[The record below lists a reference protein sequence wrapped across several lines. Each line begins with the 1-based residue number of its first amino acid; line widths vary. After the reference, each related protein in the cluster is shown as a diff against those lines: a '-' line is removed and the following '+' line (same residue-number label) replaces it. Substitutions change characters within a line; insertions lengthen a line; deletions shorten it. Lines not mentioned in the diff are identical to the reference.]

1 VKNLRKR
8 SYATVFT
15 STVTALVFATLWVGI
30 QSAEL
35 WRPSLEA
42 REGREAPVTVR
53 LPASYF
59 RITML
64 RNEFHYLTTTSS
76 ACPHLVP
83 RGARVVR
90 GKECTGLVRAFEAAR
105 RPIRP
110 MRLVG
115 SFVFCFMLGLVLT
128 GYMRRPG
135 MGRARQMRSQL
146 TIFILLT
153 VAAGAS
159 KLILLLTPLPAEIIP
174 MTMVPMLAAFFLGR
188 RLSFAVAIASALL
201 AASMVNYD
209 VQMFLVYLG
218 AGFASVIAIGQ
229 RRRPGVHFKA
239 GAVAGWVAVLAVA
252 VTTLLFSGT
261 LDIYDDISEH
271 FDPRY
276 SVWLAALFSGL
287 GSGMLA
293 WALSPL
299 VGAMVG
305 EVSRGTLLDLQD
317 LDHPLL
323 KRLRE
328 RAPGTWEHSRAMAN
342 LAEAAAHEIGANA
355 LLVRVGAY
363 FHDLGKSTHPEF
375 FIENQGEIPNPH
387 DQMAP
392 LDSARA
398 IFHHVVEGTRLLRQH
413 GVPED
418 IVEFAFTH
426 HGTGVLEYFWHK
438 NLKAGN
444 PQEHVERDFCYPG
457 HKPANRET
465 GIVMLVDSIEAAAR
479 TVSPPDKAQFEQ
491 LVQRIVYTKLSRGQL
506 DESDLTLADTR
517 SVANTVV
524 DALVG
529 MYHARIK
536 YPWQTGE
543 NGNGAA
549 EHDTPEPA
557 APPVAERL
565 STPLSPTPKRN
576 GDPVS

>member
-1 VKNLRKR
+1 M
-8 SYATVFT
+8 FT
-15 STVTALVFATLWVGI
+15 STVTALVFAALWVAI

-35 WRPSLEA
+35 WRPSFEVK
-42 REGREAPVTVR
+42 EGREAPVTVR

-64 RNEFHYLTTTSS
+64 RNEFHYLMTTSS
-76 ACPHLVP
+76 SCPHLVP
-83 RGARVVR
+83 RGAKLVR
-90 GKECTGLVRAFEAAR
+90 GKECTGLVRAYEAAR

-110 MRLVG
+110 MRIVG
-115 SFVFCFMLGLVLT
+115 SFVFCFMLGLVLS
-128 GYMRRPG
+128 GYMRRRG
-135 MGRARQMRSQL
+135 MGRARQMRAQL
-146 TIFILLT
+146 TVFFLLT
-153 VAAGAS
+153 LSAGIS
-159 KLILLLTPLPAEIIP
+159 KLILLLTPLPAEILP
-174 MTMVPMLAAFFLGR
+174 VAVVPMLAAFFLGR

-201 AASMVNYD
+201 AASMINYD
-209 VQMFLVYLG
+209 VQMFLVHLV
-218 AGFASVIAIGQ
+218 AGFASVMAMGQ
-229 RRRPGVHFKA
+229 RRRAGAHFKA
-239 GAVAGWVAVLAVA
+239 GAAAAWVAVLAVG
-252 VTTLLFSGT
+252 VTTLLFLGT
-261 LDIYDDISEH
+261 LDVYDDVSEH

-287 GSGMLA
+287 GSGLLA
-293 WALSPL
+293 WLLTPV

-328 RAPGTWEHSRAMAN
+328 RAPGSWEHSRAMAN
-342 LAEAAAHEIGANA
+342 LAEAAAHAIGANA

-375 FIENQGEIPNPH
+375 FIENQAEIPNPH

-398 IFHHVVEGTRLLRQH
+398 IFHHVTEGTRLLRQH

-444 PQEHVERDFCYPG
+444 PQEHSERDFSYPG
-457 HKPANRET
+457 HRPSNRET
-465 GIVMLVDSIEAAAR
+465 GILMLVDAIEAAAR

-491 LVQRIVYTKLSRGQL
+491 LAQRIVYSKLSRGQL

-536 YPWQTGE
+536 YPWQTGDT
-543 NGNGAA
+543 GNGPAVPAA
-549 EHDTPEPA
+549 PEP

-565 STPLSPTPKRN
+565 SAPLTPTPKTN